1 MSTANSTGTI
11 NVIVAGV
18 GGQGSILAAHI
29 LGKAAIRQTAA
40 IGQTAASGRT
50 VKVRIGE
57 TYGAAM
63 RGGKVFSHVRIGDAR
78 APLTAEDGAD
88 IIIGLEPLE
97 TLRVAI
103 PYLSPEGVCVVNTA
117 KYIPADV
124 KMGRAGYPEMDSIL
138 AALKR
143 LGRQVI
149 SFDATAAAQELGRAA
164 VMNTIMLGAASATG
178 LLPMD
183 EKTLR
188 DTIAEE
194 APAGTAELN
203 MKAFDRG
210 REIAQSLPKTG
221 AKS

>member
-1 MSTANSTGTI
+1 MKTT

-29 LGKAAIRQTAA
+29 LGKAAIRQSASTGQAA
-40 IGQTAASGRT
+40 
-50 VKVRIGE
+50 KVRIGE

-78 APLTAEDGAD
+78 SPLTTEDGAEM
-88 IIIGLEPLE
+88 IIGLEPLE

-117 KYIPADV
+117 KYVPADV
-124 KMGRAGYPEMDSIL
+124 KMGRAKYPDVDGIL
-138 AALKR
+138 GSLRR
-143 LGRQVI
+143 LGKKVI
-149 SFDATAAAQELGRAA
+149 AFDATAAAQELGKAA

-178 LLPMD
+178 LLPVD
-183 EKTLR
+183 DKTLK

-194 APAGTAELN
+194 APPGTAELN
-203 MKAFDRG
+203 MKAFDKG
-210 REIAQSLPKTG
+210 REIARKLS
-221 AKS
+221 A

>member
-1 MSTANSTGTI
+1 MKTT

-29 LGKAAIRQTAA
+29 LGKAAVRQAA
-40 IGQTAASGRT
+40 PPGRAAPPGQATPSGQP

-78 APLTAEDGAD
+78 APLTTEDGAEV
-88 IIIGLEPLE
+88 IIGLEPLE

-117 KYIPADV
+117 KYVPADV
-124 KMGRAGYPEMDSIL
+124 KMGRAKYPDVDGIL
-138 AALKR
+138 ASLRR
-143 LGRQVI
+143 LGKKVI
-149 SFDATAAAQELGRAA
+149 AFDATAAAQELGKAA

-178 LLPMD
+178 LLPVD
-183 EKTLR
+183 EKTLK

-194 APAGTAELN
+194 APAGTGDACPFE
-203 MKAFDRG
+203 
-210 REIAQSLPKTG
+210 
-221 AKS
+221 

>member
-1 MSTANSTGTI
+1 MSIANSTGTI

-29 LGKAAIRQTAA
+29 LGKAAIRQTAP
-40 IGQTAASGRT
+40 GRP

-117 KYIPADV
+117 KYVPADV

-210 REIAQSLPKTG
+210 REIAQSLSKTG